1 MANNEMTTRHN
12 NWVSDPFFSEL
23 GRRFFGPEA
32 SWFDDWDDGITT
44 TAMNG
49 LPTDVKETKKAYAI
63 SVDVPGV
70 KKDDIKLSYKDNVL
84 TINVNK
90 NTISDHTDK
99 DGNLLMSERAYGSS
113 SRSYKLP
120 DVDTTNIKAHVDNGV
135 LSINL
140 PKLTETANAE
150 HNIEIN

>member
-1 MANNEMTTRHN
+1 MANNEMTTRRN

-49 LPTDVKETKKAYAI
+49 LPTDVQETKDAYEI
-63 SVDVPGV
+63 NVDVPGV
-70 KKDDIKLSYKDNVL
+70 KKDAIKLSYKENVL

-90 NTISDHTDK
+90 DTVSDHTDK
-99 DGNLLMSERAYGSS
+99 DGNLLMSERSYGSS

-120 DVDTTNIKAHVDNGV
+120 DVDVKGIKAHVDNGV
-135 LSINL
+135 LSVTL
-140 PKLTETANAE
+140 PKLTEANDTD